1 MISYLE
7 LYYGNKLPYCVV
19 SFCLKMN
26 KSTFNHTNENQDDSL
41 SSKREHAAIVFSLK
55 NEVGNLVKAL
65 KLFQV
70 YITVFFSSQLRSAAN
85 FTFSLKIIHS
95 IYSQYFTM
103 LVGWYSYV
111 CHLEMQIQCTFKK
124 YLYICSIIKALTC
137 YVPFQKNDTY

>member
-70 YITVFFSSQLRSAAN
+70 YITVFFFPLS
-85 FTFSLKIIHS
+85 
-95 IYSQYFTM
+95 
-103 LVGWYSYV
+103 
-111 CHLEMQIQCTFKK
+111 
-124 YLYICSIIKALTC
+124 
-137 YVPFQKNDTY
+137 